1 MAMAEPNLS
10 ESVWSRGWS
19 NTKRGLGSWQ
29 FWVLE
34 VFGGGLMGVLISPAA
49 ALIFVLGMLVALWI
63 GATAVAPIH
72 QRNEL
77 LKYVKS
83 FQVERRIQGGWRS
96 KDGKAEFIL
105 TNNGSKSIN
114 GVSVTLRNYRKA
126 DGTPGGDI
134 MYDIPTT
141 DGRKPPLEL
150 YPLDP
155 TYFRFAGLQKAGAGH
170 TIIVLLP
177 YTDRAL
183 QVGTEVG
190 VKLGFRGTD
199 LTAQP
204 INLRLKVSDGGLS
217 VEPWDEGKK
226 AVGEG
231 GIEA

>member
-1 MAMAEPNLS
+1 
-10 ESVWSRGWS
+10 
-19 NTKRGLGSWQ
+19 
-29 FWVLE
+29 
-34 VFGGGLMGVLISPAA
+34 MGVLISPAA
-49 ALIFVLGMLVALWI
+49 ALIFVLGVLVALWV
-63 GATAVAPIH
+63 GATAGAPIH

-77 LKYVKS
+77 RNYLKS
-83 FQVERRIQGGWRS
+83 FQVEQRIQGGWRS

-105 TNNGSKSIN
+105 TNHGSKSIN
-114 GVSVTLRNYRKA
+114 GVSVTLRNYQKA

-134 MYDIPTT
+134 MYDMPTT

-150 YPLDP
+150 YPGDP
-155 TYFRFAGLQKAGAGH
+155 TYFHFAGLGKTNGN
-170 TIIVLLP
+170 TIIILLP
-177 YTDRAL
+177 HTDRAL

-217 VEPWDEGKK
+217 VESWDEGKK